1 MDARSNAGD
10 TADRSISEMPT
21 GLWSQPEVAVPGGGD
36 SEQVMRITVPATLV
50 YDYTPGAAP
59 TRFLRGLQQGKILGE
74 RAAGGTDVYVPSRG
88 MDPVLGRATTE
99 SVEVG
104 PKATI
109 TTFCVVHIGFGE
121 NAPTPP
127 FVSALILPDGAAV
140 SLYGTVLGIDH
151 TEVRIGMRVQPVWK
165 DPAERANSFEN
176 ITHWEPIDEP
186 DVPAEQLK
194 GHM

>member
-1 MDARSNAGD
+1 MTDLQDNG
-10 TADRSISEMPT
+10 ADRTITPMPE
-21 GLWSQPEVAVPGGGD
+21 GLWAQPAVTVPD
-36 SEQVMRITVPATLV
+36 LDASEHVKRITVPANIV
-50 YDYTPGAAP
+50 YSYTPGAAP
-59 TRFLRGLQQGKILGE
+59 TRFLRGLQEGKILGG

-88 MDPVLGRATTE
+88 MDPVMGRVTTE

-104 PKATI
+104 PNATI

-151 TEVRIGMRVQPVWK
+151 TEVRIGMRVRPVWV
-165 DPAERANSFEN
+165 EESMRSSSFEN